1 MACFLGK
8 GTKSSS
14 GFLETWA
21 IIGISLLWHSFCS
34 RIALGTFFFFLFFQH
49 STWLRLRGDLN
60 SYLRDL
66 KLSEQF
72 SSELVKLVLL
82 NSIGSGKELYQRFVM
97 KEQDAQKMRKRYSQ
111 LVANHQQLRKDYQKL
126 IGKLNHND
134 HCSWENHIGR
144 KKNTHKN

>member
-1 MACFLGK
+1 MAQ
-8 GTKSSS
+8 
-14 GFLETWA
+14 
-21 IIGISLLWHSFCS
+21 
-34 RIALGTFFFFLFFQH
+34 FLFPEFLKHSLVSPLQH

-126 IGKLNHND
+126 IGRIIFRPIVSFIYYLFLLL
-134 HCSWENHIGR
+134 CVQR
-144 KKNTHKN
+144 